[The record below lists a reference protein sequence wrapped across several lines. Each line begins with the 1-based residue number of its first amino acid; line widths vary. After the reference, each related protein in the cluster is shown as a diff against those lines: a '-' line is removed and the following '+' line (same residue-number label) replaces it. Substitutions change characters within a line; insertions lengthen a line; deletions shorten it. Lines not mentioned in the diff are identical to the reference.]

1 MKNLGMRKSSDQVKI
16 KLATTKRLRTIFCS
30 WNSVLLKNALDVAK
44 VRALKKLLLRKAFV
58 MLNKQ
63 KEQ

>member
-16 KLATTKRLRTIFCS
+16 KRAAAKRLRTVFCS
-30 WNSVLLKNALDVAK
+30 WHSVLLKNALDVGK
-44 VRALKKLLLRKAFV
+44 VRALKRLLLRKAFV